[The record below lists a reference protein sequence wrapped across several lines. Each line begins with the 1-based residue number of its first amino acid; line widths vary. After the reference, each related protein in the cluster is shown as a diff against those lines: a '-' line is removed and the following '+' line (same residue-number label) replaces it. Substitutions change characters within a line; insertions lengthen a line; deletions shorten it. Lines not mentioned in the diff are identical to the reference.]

1 MDDLKLL
8 RDLGRE
14 LEHEPP
20 TSLAHQQRRLLDPS
34 ARSRSARPGGSR
46 RTRTWAMVALAAGL
60 TAAVV
65 TVPTVLISRSAGVL
79 KTADGPLSA
88 GVEAPTGPLNVLLI
102 GSDSR
107 AGDNRKYGQHMAD
120 EPGRSDTLVLVHLA
134 ADRKSAQA
142 VSIPRDSMVQI
153 PECRASDGRKAPAHL
168 GMINSAYADGGLACA
183 RKTIETLTG
192 VTVDYAMAIDFSGF
206 KDMIDAL
213 GGVEITMPKA
223 VDDRKAKLRL
233 PAGRQTL
240 NGEQALGYARLRYTL
255 GDGSDVMR
263 IKRQQVLMRAII
275 KKAADLPADPVRLP
289 AFLKAVQASVKTE
302 PGLNL
307 EEMVALARSVAGMKP
322 SDTRFVTIPWM
333 PYPAD
338 PNRIA
343 WKQPEASQLFK
354 RIASD
359 SR

>member
-1 MDDLKLL
+1 MDDLNLL

-20 TSLAHQQRRLLDPS
+20 ASLAHQRRRLLDPS
-34 ARSRSARPGGSR
+34 ARSRSARAGSR

-65 TVPTVLISRSAGVL
+65 TVPTVLLSGSG
-79 KTADGPLSA
+79 TGHPTGPLVGA

-107 AGDNRKYGQHMAD
+107 AGSNRKYGQHMAGD
-120 EPGRSDTLVLVHLA
+120 GARSDTLVLVHLA

-142 VSIPRDSMVQI
+142 VSIPRDSMVLI
-153 PECRASDGRKAPAHL
+153 PECRASDGRKAPAHF
-168 GMINSAYADGGLACA
+168 GMINSAYADGGLICA
-183 RKTIETLTG
+183 RRTIETLTG
-192 VTVDYAMAIDFSGF
+192 VPVDYAMAIDFSGF

-213 GGVEITMPKA
+213 GGVEITVPKA
-223 VDDRKAKLRL
+223 VYDRKAKLRL
-233 PAGRQTL
+233 PAGRQML
-240 NGEQALGYARLRYTL
+240 NGEQALGYARLRYAL
-255 GDGSDVMR
+255 GDGSDLMR

-275 KKAADLPADPVRLP
+275 KKAANLPADPVRLP

-302 PGLNL
+302 PGLNV
-307 EEMVALARSVAGMKP
+307 EEMVALARGLAGMKP
-322 SDTRFVTIPWM
+322 SDTRFDTIPWT
-333 PYPAD
+333 PYSED
-338 PNRIA
+338 RNRVV
-343 WKQPEASQLFK
+343 WKQPEADQLFK

>member
-1 MDDLKLL
+1 
-8 RDLGRE
+8 
-14 LEHEPP
+14 
-20 TSLAHQQRRLLDPS
+20 
-34 ARSRSARPGGSR
+34 
-46 RTRTWAMVALAAGL
+46 
-60 TAAVV
+60 
-65 TVPTVLISRSAGVL
+65 
-79 KTADGPLSA
+79 
-88 GVEAPTGPLNVLLI
+88 
-102 GSDSR
+102 
-107 AGDNRKYGQHMAD
+107 MAD

-134 ADRKSAQA
+134 ADRKSAE
-142 VSIPRDSMVQI
+142 VVNIPRDSMVPI
-153 PECRASDGRKAPAHL
+153 PECRASDGTKTPAHL
-168 GMINSAYADGGLACA
+168 GMINSAYSEGGLACA
-183 RKTIETLTG
+183 RRTIETLTE

-213 GGVEITMPKA
+213 GGVEITIPRA
-223 VDDRKAKLRL
+223 VVDPKAKLRL
-233 PAGRQTL
+233 PAGRQVL
-240 NGEQALGYARLRYTL
+240 NGEQALGYARARYTL

-289 AFLKAVQASVKTE
+289 AFLKAVHASVKTE

-322 SDTRFVTIPWM
+322 SDTRFVTVPWM

-338 PNRIA
+338 PNRLA